1 MPNYIG
7 DPALSLQA
15 QIAQLQRQVKALA
28 SQQNLVISNNQRQKV
43 LTLGTAA
50 SLPGSS
56 YSAPDSSDT
65 PTFAMQLLNP
75 NGTPMMQV
83 GEQFD
88 TTYSPGMVF
97 FAANGDILTVLDDS
111 GLTVN
116 DSSGNTRVQLGAL
129 PNGDYGLEITDAA
142 GLAQVV
148 NPLYAQT
155 GASSTT
161 LAEATSWSSFSFPT
175 LTAPIGPSGK
185 ALIMVGAWLQSPSGG
200 SIALGLEVNGV
211 APTYGS
217 IYSDIS
223 GKGSFGYMYVAAGLP
238 QGSITFTLVYQ
249 TGSVS
254 GNYTIESPSL
264 VIWPL

>member
-116 DSSGNTRVQLGAL
+116 DSSGKTRVQLGAL
-129 PNGDYGLEITDAA
+129 PNGDYGLEITDAS
-142 GLAQVV
+142 GLSQVV
-148 NPLYAQT
+148 NPLYADT
-155 GASSTT
+155 GNSSST
-161 LAEATSWSSFSFPT
+161 LAEATSWTSFSFPT
-175 LTAPIGPSGK
+175 LTAPIGPSGT
-185 ALIMVGAWLQSPSGG
+185 AVFMIAAWLGLPSG
-200 SIALGLEVNGV
+200 SYIEIGLEVNG
-211 APTYGS
+211 ATPTFS
-217 IYSDIS
+217 SLYSNIT
-223 GKGSFGYMYVAAGLP
+223 GEGSFAYIYVGNGLP
-238 QGSITFTLVYQ
+238 QGSIDFTLVYR

-254 GNYTIESPSL
+254 GDYTIESPSL